1 MKLNAKTHAKALL
14 LASVLAAASA
24 FAGEPATTATVKFQ
38 DLNLDTPAGA
48 EALYNRIRQ
57 AAVRL
62 CSDPDPSLWQAAP
75 ACISKTEARAIAN
88 ANLPAL
94 TDYYKT
100 KTAGQTD
107 VLIAK
112 R

>member
-1 MKLNAKTHAKALL
+1 MKLNAKTLL
-14 LASVLAAASA
+14 LASVLAVSSA
-24 FAGEPATTATVKFQ
+24 FAGEPGATATVKFQ
-38 DLNLDTPAGA
+38 DLNLDTPAGV
-48 EALYNRIRQ
+48 EALYNRIR
-57 AAVRL
+57 AVAVRL
-62 CSDPDPSLWQAAP
+62 CSQPDPSLWQAAP

-94 TDYYKT
+94 TSYYKT
-100 KTAGQTD
+100 KTAGQTQ

>member
-1 MKLNAKTHAKALL
+1 MNLNSKTNAKALL
-14 LASVLAAASA
+14 LAAVLTVSSA

-38 DLNLDTPAGA
+38 DLNLATPAGV
-48 EALYNRIRQ
+48 EALYNRIRA
-57 AAVRL
+57 AAVRV
-62 CSDPDPSLWQAAP
+62 CSEPDPSVWQAVP

-94 TDYYKT
+94 TSYYKT
-100 KTAGQTD
+100 KTAGPTQA
-107 VLIAK
+107 LIAK